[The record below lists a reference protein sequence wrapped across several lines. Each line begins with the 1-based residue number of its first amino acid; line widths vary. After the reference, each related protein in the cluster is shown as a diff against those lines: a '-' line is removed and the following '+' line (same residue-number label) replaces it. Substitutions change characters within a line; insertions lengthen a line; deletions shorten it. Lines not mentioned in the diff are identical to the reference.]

1 MSCHLHESTRVVRP
15 RRTAWKKRYNFP
27 QKPYQNLF
35 LLCGGAK
42 NIIYVQKFVRD
53 RPVTSNLS
61 PRVRGCAGKKSWPSI
76 PFLGKTRHDVSSSR
90 GYRTRESQSFRSIVI
105 RNARRFVIIPGAYFS
120 TMGRQTPRSNEN
132 TRTIFGGEHTR
143 VRAPMNKM
151 RKRKY
156 AEIYRGDY
164 RGGAR
169 ARRNRKY

>member
-90 GYRTRESQSFRSIVI
+90 GYRTRE
-105 RNARRFVIIPGAYFS
+105 YFS

-132 TRTIFGGEHTR
+132 TRTIFGGERTR